1 MKKFPI
7 SRERFRVCCRADV
20 HAGPVPKPISFHLAV
35 KWRPR
40 INTVIWVWIAEQG
53 ASFPLGASWWA
64 PKLEDEKVQQYNQQ
78 PQRAASHCHFDH
90 VTVCVCARARDCSV
104 KKPVAHRALHHLISL
119 THTHHPL
126 KPTRLSAAFSSL
138 FLGMNLSVVTTAPLC
153 QHTHTHSCCHSCWP
167 VWASFQ
173 SWNLQCD
180 CVSLSQSF
188 CYSQIH
194 QKEDTRVDY
203 GKYNF
208 YICTEWLIQ
217 VSFNVYPASVHLCT
231 SSAG

>member
-1 MKKFPI
+1 MKLHFYRSCLTRSAWLVGCWVQTTLPTCLTKTIFQTHNSTRYSFDFLRYYEKFPI

-20 HAGPVPKPISFHLAV
+20 HAGPVPKPISFHLVV

-90 VTVCVCARARDCSV
+90 VTVCVCVRARDCSV

-119 THTHHPL
+119 THT
-126 KPTRLSAAFSSL
+126 SSSQA
-138 FLGMNLSVVTTAPLC
+138 NEVV
-153 QHTHTHSCCHSCWP
+153 S
-167 VWASFQ
+167 SF
-173 SWNLQCD
+173 
-180 CVSLSQSF
+180 F
-188 CYSQIH
+188 
-194 QKEDTRVDY
+194 
-203 GKYNF
+203 
-208 YICTEWLIQ
+208 
-217 VSFNVYPASVHLCT
+217 
-231 SSAG
+231 